1 MDIVNFL
8 RAQWDRAL
16 AVAIALAAAVSLL
29 LGYRGVS
36 GTPHVAVQLPY
47 IVSAG
52 LFGIFLLTIAATL
65 WVSADLRDEWRE
77 LRRLRVRLDR
87 MEDPEV
93 SPLRTRRAERT
104 ADAFA
109 ADAGPLSPAG
119 DSVAAIEAGSNDWAG
134 AEVRS

>member
-16 AVAIALAAAVSLL
+16 AVTIALAAALSLL

-52 LFGIFLLTIAATL
+52 MFGIFLLTIAATL

-77 LRRLRVRLDR
+77 LRKLRIRLDTIENPDAPRLR
-87 MEDPEV
+87 
-93 SPLRTRRAERT
+93 THRAET
-104 ADAFA
+104 T
-109 ADAGPLSPAG
+109 GL
-119 DSVAAIEAGSNDWAG
+119 GSNGRAA
-134 AEVRS
+134 AEVGS

>member
-1 MDIVNFL
+1 MDIVNIL

-16 AVAIALAAAVSLL
+16 SVAIGLTAGLLLL

-36 GTPHVAVQLPY
+36 GTPHVAAQLPY

-77 LRRLRVRLDR
+77 LRALRVRLDHG
-87 MEDPEV
+87 MA
-93 SPLRTRRAERT
+93 TRQAEPAGSVKAVQAAERT
-104 ADAFA
+104 
-109 ADAGPLSPAG
+109 GSIGLPAL
-119 DSVAAIEAGSNDWAG
+119 
-134 AEVRS
+134 EVSS

>member
-1 MDIVNFL
+1 MDIMKYL

-16 AVAIALAAAVSLL
+16 SVAIAVAAAISLL

-87 MEDPEV
+87 IGDPDTL
-93 SPLRTRRAERT
+93 PLRPQRP
-104 ADAFA
+104 DAL
-109 ADAGPLSPAG
+109 DVTEP
-119 DSVAAIEAGSNDWAG
+119 VSNDWAA
-134 AEVRS
+134 AEVAT

>member
-52 LFGIFLLTIAATL
+52 MFGIFLLTIAATL

-77 LRRLRVRLDR
+77 LRKLRVRLDTI
-87 MEDPEV
+87 ENPEARPV
-93 SPLRTRRAERT
+93 RTHRAET
-104 ADAFA
+104 T
-109 ADAGPLSPAG
+109 GP
-119 DSVAAIEAGSNDWAG
+119 GSNGRAA